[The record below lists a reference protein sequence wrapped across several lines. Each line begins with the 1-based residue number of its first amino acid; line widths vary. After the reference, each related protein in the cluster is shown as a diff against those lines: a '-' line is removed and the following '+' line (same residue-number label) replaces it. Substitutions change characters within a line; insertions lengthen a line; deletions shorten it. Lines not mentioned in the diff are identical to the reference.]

1 MRSTSFPKALFALAL
16 AFGVLAAA
24 CSSTAPQESTTTTV
38 ADDTDAEAITAMCR
52 TLELLSSASVPPGNA
67 AESIVTTDLD
77 GLPSQEKAAYG
88 DLLIRAPL
96 EECANQIAYADEI
109 AYWLGF

>member
-1 MRSTSFPKALFALAL
+1 MRTTSFPKALLALAL
-16 AFGVLAAA
+16 AFGILAAA
-24 CSSTAPQESTTTTV
+24 CSSAEPQESTTTTV
-38 ADDTDAEAITAMCR
+38 AADTEAEAIAAMCR
-52 TLELLSSASVPPGNA
+52 TLELLSSASVPPGFA
-67 AESIVTTDLD
+67 AESIVTTDLN
-77 GLPSQEKAAYG
+77 GLTAQEKAAYG